1 MGAENINREENIMK
15 NLLMA
20 SASLALVAMA
30 APATAKH
37 HANDGAA
44 MTDASL
50 QSVLSHERRAGDKP
64 RDMYRHP
71 AKTLS
76 FFGVK
81 PEHTVVEYGPGGGWY
96 TRVLAPYLAASGQ
109 YIAINAD
116 SSSSSFS
123 DRAREARTKGWPESF
138 PATAA
143 NWTGVDAGKI
153 LAFESDEMPD
163 DMKGKVDR
171 ILIFRSLHGM
181 LNGNRADSELRALR
195 DMLADDGMVGVVQ
208 HRAKKD
214 ASYAMSNGTK
224 GYLKQSSVIAL
235 FELNGFELVSQSE
248 INANAKDTSDYDR
261 GVWTLPPVLALG
273 DSDKAKYEAIGE
285 SDRMTLLFK
294 KRP

>member
-1 MGAENINREENIMK
+1 MK
-15 NLLMA
+15 KLLMA
-20 SASLALVAMA
+20 SAALAMLGA
-30 APATAKH
+30 AVPAAANHHEKH
-37 HANDGAA
+37 GAA
-44 MTDASL
+44 MTDATL
-50 QSVLSHERRAGDKP
+50 QAILNHERRADDKA
-64 RDMYRHP
+64 RDVYRHP
-71 AKTLS
+71 AETLS

-81 PEHTVVEYGPGGGWY
+81 PGQTVVEYGPGGGWY

-116 SSSSSFS
+116 SSDSSFS

-138 PATAA
+138 PEAA
-143 NWTGVDAGKI
+143 AKWTGVDTGKI

-195 DMLADDGMVGVVQ
+195 DMLADDGMVGIVQ

-214 ASYAMSNGTK
+214 ASYAMSNGSK
-224 GYLKQSSVIAL
+224 GYLKQASVVAL
-235 FELNGFELVSQSE
+235 FELNGFELVSESE
-248 INANAKDTSDYDR
+248 INANPADKSDYER
-261 GVWTLPPVLALG
+261 GVWTLPPVLASG
-273 DSDKAKYEAIGE
+273 DTDKAKYQAIGE

>member
-1 MGAENINREENIMK
+1 MK
-15 NLLMA
+15 RLLMT
-20 SASLALVAMA
+20 SAALALLGMA
-30 APATAKH
+30 VPGAAKH
-37 HANDGAA
+37 HEAGAA
-44 MTDASL
+44 MTDAGL
-50 QSVLSHERRAGDKP
+50 QSILSDKRRANDQA
-64 RDMYRHP
+64 RDVYRHP
-71 AKTLS
+71 AQTLA

-81 PEHTVVEYGPGGGWY
+81 PAHTVVEYGPGGGWY
-96 TRVLAPYLAASGQ
+96 TRILAPYLAANGQ

-116 SSSSSFS
+116 SSDSSFP

-138 PATAA
+138 PDAA
-143 NWTGVDAGKI
+143 AKWTGVDAKKI

-224 GYLKQSSVIAL
+224 GYLRQASVVAL
-235 FELNGFELVSQSE
+235 FELNGFALVSQSE
-248 INANAKDTSDYDR
+248 INANSKDMANYEG
-261 GVWTLPPVLALG
+261 GVWTLPPVLGAG
-273 DSDKAKYEAIGE
+273 DTDKAKYEAIGE

>member
-1 MGAENINREENIMK
+1 MMK
-15 NLLMA
+15 KLLMA
-20 SASLALVAMA
+20 SAALAMLGTAVPA
-30 APATAKH
+30 AADQQAK
-37 HANDGAA
+37 NGAA
-44 MTDASL
+44 MTDAGL
-50 QSVLSHERRAGDKP
+50 QTVLSHNRRADDKA
-64 RDMYRHP
+64 RDVYRHP
-71 AKTLS
+71 AQTLA

-81 PEHTVVEYGPGGGWY
+81 PGQTVVEYGPGGGWY

-109 YIAINAD
+109 YVAINAD
-116 SSSSSFS
+116 SSDSSFP

-143 NWTGVDAGKI
+143 KWTGVDAGKI

-163 DMKGKVDR
+163 EMKGKVDR

-181 LNGNRADSELRALR
+181 LNGSRADSELRALR
-195 DMLADDGMVGVVQ
+195 DMLADDGMVGIVQ

-214 ASYAMSNGTK
+214 ASYAMSNGSK
-224 GYLKQSSVIAL
+224 GYLKQGSVVAL

-248 INANAKDTSDYDR
+248 INANPADMSDYPG
-261 GVWTLPPVLALG
+261 GVWTLPPVLSSG
-273 DSDKAKYEAIGE
+273 DTDKAKYEAIGE

>member
-1 MGAENINREENIMK
+1 MK
-15 NLLMA
+15 KLLMA
-20 SASLALVAMA
+20 SAALAMLGMA
-30 APATAKH
+30 VPAAAKH
-37 HANDGAA
+37 HEEGAA
-44 MTDASL
+44 MTDAGL
-50 QSVLSHERRAGDKP
+50 QALLSHERRADDKA
-64 RDMYRHP
+64 RDAYRHP
-71 AKTLS
+71 AETLA

-81 PEHTVVEYGPGGGWY
+81 PGQTVVEYGPGGGWY
-96 TRVLAPYLAASGQ
+96 TRVLAPYLATSGQ

-116 SSSSSFS
+116 SSDSSFP

-143 NWTGVDAGKI
+143 KWTGVDAGKI
-153 LAFESDEMPD
+153 LAFESDELPD

-195 DMLADDGMVGVVQ
+195 DMLAEDGMVGIVQ
-208 HRAKKD
+208 HRAKDD

-224 GYLKQSSVIAL
+224 GYLKQASVVAL
-235 FELNGFELVSQSE
+235 FELNGFELVSESE
-248 INANAKDTSDYDR
+248 INANPADTSDYDR

-273 DSDKAKYEAIGE
+273 DADKAKYEAIGE

>member
-1 MGAENINREENIMK
+1 MK
-15 NLLMA
+15 NILMA
-20 SASLALVAMA
+20 SAALALLGMT
-30 APATAKH
+30 APASAKH
-37 HANDGAA
+37 HAKDGTE
-44 MTDASL
+44 MTDAGL
-50 QSVLSHERRAGDKP
+50 QSVLSHERRAEDKA
-64 RDMYRHP
+64 RDIYRHP
-71 AKTLS
+71 AQTLK
-76 FFGVK
+76 FFGVE
-81 PEHTVVEYGPGGGWY
+81 PQHTVVEYGPGGGWY
-96 TRVLAPYLAASGQ
+96 TRILAPYLASSGQ

-116 SSSSSFS
+116 SSTSSFP

-138 PATAA
+138 PGAA
-143 NWTGVDAGKI
+143 AKWTGVDAKKI
-153 LAFESDEMPD
+153 LAFESDELPD

-171 ILIFRSLHGM
+171 VLIFRSLHGM

-224 GYLKQSSVIAL
+224 GYLKQASVVAL

-248 INANAKDTSDYDR
+248 INANPKDMANYEG
-261 GVWTLPPVLALG
+261 GVWTLPPVLGSG
-273 DSDKAKYEAIGE
+273 DADKAKYEAIGE

>member
-1 MGAENINREENIMK
+1 MK
-15 NLLMA
+15 KLLMA
-20 SASLALVAMA
+20 SAALAMLGMA
-30 APATAKH
+30 VPAAAKH
-37 HANDGAA
+37 HEEGAA
-44 MTDASL
+44 MTDAGL
-50 QSVLSHERRAGDKP
+50 QALLSHERRADDKA
-64 RDMYRHP
+64 RDAYRHP
-71 AKTLS
+71 AETLA

-81 PEHTVVEYGPGGGWY
+81 PGQTVVEYGPGGGWY
-96 TRVLAPYLAASGQ
+96 TRVLAPYLATSGQ

-116 SSSSSFS
+116 SSDSSFP

-143 NWTGVDAGKI
+143 KWTGVDAGKI
-153 LAFESDEMPD
+153 LAFESDELPD

-195 DMLADDGMVGVVQ
+195 DMLADDGMVGIVQ
-208 HRAKKD
+208 HRAKDD

-224 GYLKQSSVIAL
+224 GYLKQASVVAL
-235 FELNGFELVSQSE
+235 FELNGFELVSESE
-248 INANAKDTSDYDR
+248 INANPADTSDYDR

-273 DSDKAKYEAIGE
+273 DADKAKYEAIGE